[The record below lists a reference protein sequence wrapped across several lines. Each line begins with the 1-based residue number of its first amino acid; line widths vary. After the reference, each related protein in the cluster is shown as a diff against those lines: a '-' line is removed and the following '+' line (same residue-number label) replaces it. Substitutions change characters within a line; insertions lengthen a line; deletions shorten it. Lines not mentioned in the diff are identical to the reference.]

1 MTPKSKSTPPQKKK
15 AERALPKLSG
25 RYFYQFLSQIH
36 WRIGDAERQ
45 APSKPTKLFTPSLS
59 PSMFFWEPGFSL
71 TLSSHSWG
79 ELPARTAF
87 LAPTAAR
94 LRLLRRPQYSV
105 PVPGSPKQPP
115 ASARG
120 KKGGGAGE
128 FPTPCSAPT
137 DHHSLV
143 PPGYAVSERFRGAP
157 LGRDWG
163 CSSVPDSCHHCSSG

>member
-1 MTPKSKSTPPQKKK
+1 MLSARHPPNPQSFLRLRPLQ
-15 AERALPKLSG
+15 ACSSG
-25 RYFYQFLSQIH
+25 SQVFH
-36 WRIGDAERQ
+36 LHY
-45 APSKPTKLFTPSLS
+45 P
-59 PSMFFWEPGFSL
+59 L
-71 TLSSHSWG
+71 TLGEKDRQPVRPSS
-79 ELPARTAF
+79 PR
-87 LAPTAAR
+87 PR
-94 LRLLRRPQYSV
+94 LGSGSSAGLSYSV

-115 ASARG
+115 ASSARG

-128 FPTPCSAPT
+128 FPNPCSAPT